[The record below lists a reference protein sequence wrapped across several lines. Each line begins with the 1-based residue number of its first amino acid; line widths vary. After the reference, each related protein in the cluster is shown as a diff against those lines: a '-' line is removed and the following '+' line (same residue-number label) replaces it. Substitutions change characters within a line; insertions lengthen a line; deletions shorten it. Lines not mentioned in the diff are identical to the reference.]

1 LSFCLSIPRN
11 IEELYNAGV
20 GHPVLSLI
28 VDELEPGNGGRNK
41 RSALRRM
48 AIATSLSFG
57 AMRPDGLIAPYKSK
71 LV

>member
-1 LSFCLSIPRN
+1 LKSSTTP
-11 IEELYNAGV
+11 ELV
-20 GHPVLSLI
+20 IQFFSLI